1 MYSLNVPVP
10 SRVAALAGEVAR
22 DLPAAR
28 ARCRGEHTL
37 CAKRLDGNGTSP
49 TYNRLDTRTRE
60 ALADQ
65 PPFEVS
71 ITGISY
77 FPETVKGSAPVVYLA
92 VESPGLRRLHERLSD
107 VFPPVE
113 GIEGNSYT
121 PHVTVAR
128 GGSMAAAERVADR
141 RLDPVSWTVSELSLW
156 DAARRRSMSTVALTE
171 Q

>member
-10 SRVAALAGEVAR
+10 SRVAVLAGEVAR
-22 DLPAAR
+22 DLPAAH

-49 TYNRLDTRTRE
+49 TYNRLDARARE

-77 FPETVKGSAPVVYLA
+77 FPEAIKGSAPVVYLA
-92 VESPGLRRLHERLSD
+92 VESPGLRRLHERLTD

-113 GIEGNSYT
+113 EIEGDSYT

-141 RLDPVSWTVSELSLW
+141 QLDPVSWTVSELSLW
-156 DAARRRSMSTVALTE
+156 DAARRQSMSTVSLTG
-171 Q
+171 